1 MENVK
6 WTIVKVVTGNKW
18 NKADTL
24 TPKGAEV
31 GYRNF
36 LSSITNGQILLGLKI
51 APKVFTF

>member
-24 TPKGAEV
+24 TPKGVEV
-31 GYRNF
+31 GYKSFLNF
-36 LSSITNGQILLGLKI
+36 ITNWQTLLGLKI
-51 APKVFTF
+51 APKIFMF